1 MNQRVLLNLPALI
14 VISLTTLTSLTSLS
28 LQADAQPARAAE
40 ESALLSNTRQLLFEG
55 KRSGEGYWSSD
66 GNKIIFQAEREQ
78 DNPFYQ
84 IYTLDLTTGDVMLVS
99 TGTGKTTCAYFNWG
113 KDNQEILFS
122 STHLDPTSL
131 NKQQVEFEL
140 RETATTRRYSWDYDP
155 MMHLFKSDADGGNR
169 VQLTDEMGYDA
180 EASFSPDG
188 EFIAFSS
195 TRSAYERELTPREQ
209 QWLEND
215 PSYFGEIYIMRADGS
230 DVTRLTNTPGYD
242 GGPFFSPDGDRI
254 IWRRFDE
261 SGYTAD
267 IFTMALDG
275 SDVQRLTEF
284 GAMSWAPYYHP
295 SGDYVIFGSNKMG
308 FANFELF
315 MVDVAG
321 EKEPQRVTFTDG
333 FDSLPVFSPD
343 GSRLLW
349 TSNATSNR
357 TSQLFLSNWDHEA
370 ALAMLDEAPSRGEGV
385 VLSTPEVRAEEMEQ
399 KVAFL
404 ASEKLEG
411 RMTGSVG
418 MEETK
423 DYLIKE
429 LIENGLEPLEN
440 TYRFSFEYVEGIDL
454 TGENRFVVTKTGGAG
469 HEGDGHEGAGH
480 EGDGHE
486 GDGHTGGAG
495 HEGDGHEGAGHT
507 GGAGHEGAGQ
517 AHAGAGQ
524 PVGAGQEVPLY
535 DGYMPLPFSASGSV
549 QGGLV
554 FAGYGLKAPDEMDLD
569 YDDYGTLDVEGK
581 VVVVLNGTPAFLT
594 DEQERAMLRY
604 ATQRYKAFHAKEQGA
619 AGILFVDERQRRYDG
634 PRSER
639 TAQQAGILA
648 VEIKSAVV
656 DGWLEDQPQ
665 EDDTALT
672 VEAIKAMYEAF
683 NPHASTSFDLG
694 MTGEL
699 AIGLETRMGTD
710 ENVVGMIYADNAEK
724 TIMLGAHMDH
734 LGYGETGSRATGE
747 DQNRIHYG
755 ADDNASG
762 TAMILEMAEYL
773 AHMERENPGTLNYN
787 IAVAFWSGEELG
799 LIGSSDFAQTDANGL
814 LPMEDVAAYLNF
826 DMVGMLNENQLIL
839 QGLGSSDAW
848 RPVIEKKNVLAGF
861 NLSLTDDPYVPTD
874 AMALYQAGVPVLS
887 VFTGLHDHYHM
898 PSDVPENLNYEG
910 MKRIADFGLQILM
923 EMNEDEAPVYEE
935 VALNQ
940 AREGAMRGFSVYLGT
955 IPDYASQEKGVKL
968 SGVREGGPAAKAGL
982 QGGDVIIRLAGKE
995 MNDLYDYT
1003 YALGDLKPDVEV
1015 DVTILRKGEEM
1026 QLKITPEGR

>member
-1 MNQRVLLNLPALI
+1 MIDPVETANASTRTFFQIEQQITIQQAMQNDRSFMKNQPVSYRIPVPVSMVLYS
-14 VISLTTLTSLTSLS
+14 VVLS
-28 LQADAQPARAAE
+28 VMMLMAVHTMPADAQPTRAAE
-40 ESALLSNTRQLLFEG
+40 ESLLLENTRQLLFEG

-66 GNKIIFQAEREQ
+66 GNKIIFQAERET

-84 IYTLDLTTGDVMLVS
+84 IYTLDLTTGDVALVS

-113 KDNQEILFS
+113 KNNEEILFS

-155 MMHLFKSDADGGNR
+155 MMHLFTANADGSNR
-169 VQLTDEMGYDA
+169 VQITDAMGYDA
-180 EASFSPDG
+180 EASYSPDG

-195 TRSAYERELTPREQ
+195 TRSAYEQDLTPREQ

-230 DVTRLTNTPGYD
+230 DVTRLTTTPGYD
-242 GGPFFSPDGDRI
+242 GGPFFSPDGERI

-261 SGYTAD
+261 AGYTAD

-295 SGDYVIFGSNKMG
+295 SGEYVIFGSNKMG

-315 MVDVAG
+315 LVDVAG
-321 EKEPQRVTFTDG
+321 EKEPQRVTYTEG

-343 GSRLLW
+343 GSKLLW

-357 TSQLFLSNWDHEA
+357 TSQLFLSNWNHEA
-370 ALAMLDEAPSRGEGV
+370 ALALLEQAPPRGEGV
-385 VLSTPEVRAEEMEQ
+385 VLSTPEVRADELEQ

-440 TYRFSFEYVEGIDL
+440 TYRFPFDYVEGIEL
-454 TGENRFVVTKTGGAG
+454 TGKNQMVVT
-469 HEGDGHEGAGH
+469 ELSGDQVVNSA
-480 EGDGHE
+480 
-486 GDGHTGGAG
+486 
-495 HEGDGHEGAGHT
+495 
-507 GGAGHEGAGQ
+507 
-517 AHAGAGQ
+517 
-524 PVGAGQEVPLY
+524 VEVPLY
-535 DGYMPLPFSASGSV
+535 EGYMPLPFSSNGSV
-549 QGGLV
+549 QGEVV
-554 FAGYGLKAPDEMDLD
+554 FAGYGLKAPEELDLG
-569 YDDYGTLDVEGK
+569 YDDYANLDVEDK
-581 VVVVLNGTPAFLT
+581 IVVVLDGLPDFLT
-594 DEQERAMLRY
+594 EQQERTMLRY

-619 AGILFVDERQRRYDG
+619 AAILFVDERARPYSG
-634 PRSER
+634 PRNER
-639 TAQQAGILA
+639 TAQEAGILSA
-648 VEIKSAVV
+648 EIKSGVI
-656 DGWLEDQPQ
+656 DGWLDGRVQ
-665 EDDTALT
+665 EDGSALT
-672 VEAIKAMYEAF
+672 VEAIRGLFESF
-683 NPHASTSFDLG
+683 NPHATTSFSFGL
-694 MTGEL
+694 TGEL
-699 AIGLETRMGTD
+699 AVSLETRMGTD
-710 ENVVGMIYADNAEK
+710 ENIVGMIYAQNAEK
-724 TIMLGAHMDH
+724 TILLGAHMDH

-747 DQNRIHYG
+747 ARNTIHYG

-799 LIGSSDFAQTDANGL
+799 LIGSSDFAQTDAGGL
-814 LPMEDVAAYLNF
+814 LPMEQVAAYLNF
-826 DMVGMLNENQLIL
+826 DMVGMLNNNQLIL

-848 RPVIEKKNVLAGF
+848 RPVIEKKNVMAGF
-861 NLSLTDDPYVPTD
+861 TLSLSDDPYVPTD

-898 PSDVPENLNYEG
+898 PTDVAENLNYEG
-910 MKRIADFGLQILM
+910 MERIADFGLQILM
-923 EMNEDEAPVYEE
+923 EMNGDDAPVYKAVQMNET
-935 VALNQ
+935 Q
-940 AREGAMRGFSVYLGT
+940 QGAMRGFSVYLGT
-955 IPDYASQEKGVKL
+955 IPDYASQVKGVKL

-982 QGGDVIIRLAGKE
+982 RGGDIIIRMAGKE

-1015 DVTILRKGEEM
+1015 DVTILRDGEEL